1 MSSGSYTASMP
12 KRYNQACPVA
22 KSLEVVGDRWTLL
35 VVRDLLSG
43 PRRFQDFL
51 GTLPGIAPNILSAR
65 LKLMEEHGLIVREFY
80 SDRPPRAQY
89 VLSEKGRELGMV
101 VGALAAWGGRHVHK
115 QNPALAVARGGAG
128 GTCTS
133 SPGSCT
139 PGAGTRCRWATTVR
153 TAGRACGARTSRS
166 RGPDLVEELEQR
178 AVEGLRLVPVREVAG
193 RGEQHEARLLDLLL
207 HHPHRLQRRVL
218 VAADQQG
225 GGRGFGQ
232 PLGV

>member
-1 MSSGSYTASMP
+1 MSSGSYTAFMP

-80 SDRPPRAQY
+80 SDHPPRAQY

-115 QNPALAVARGGAG
+115 QTRLVHAGCGHPVSVGYYCPDCGEGVRGADVTVTRARSRRGIRAARG
-128 GTCTS
+128 
-133 SPGSCT
+133 
-139 PGAGTRCRWATTVR
+139 
-153 TAGRACGARTSRS
+153 
-166 RGPDLVEELEQR
+166 
-178 AVEGLRLVPVREVAG
+178 
-193 RGEQHEARLLDLLL
+193 
-207 HHPHRLQRRVL
+207 
-218 VAADQQG
+218 
-225 GGRGFGQ
+225 
-232 PLGV
+232 